1 MAKGLCAR
9 SMKTVEE
16 HLRDLLSFAKP
27 LAPIELPLLD
37 AQGSVLAEDL
47 VTSNGTV
54 VLAAGTRLYA
64 THTGLAAS
72 AGCERLLVRPHPRV
86 VVLATGDEL
95 AEPGKSLEEGKVYDA
110 NSWLLTAAAREAG
123 AVAFRVPCTPDDPE
137 KLKEVIEDQ
146 LVRADLVITSGGV
159 NTSDVVTKVLNE
171 LGTMTFSDVAMEPG
185 SVQGVGTIGPDSTP
199 VVSLPGN
206 TVTAYIAFEVLVR
219 PIIRQMLGLERI
231 HRTIVRAAAKG
242 SITSLPDRRSYVLA
256 NLTVEDG
263 KYVVEEVSNQ
273 SILGLVKA
281 NALVVAD
288 EGHHPAGGSVS
299 VMMLE
304 RLV

>member
-1 MAKGLCAR
+1 
-9 SMKTVEE
+9 MKTVEE
-16 HLRDLLSFAKP
+16 HLRDLLALARP
-27 LAPIELPLLD
+27 LSPIELPLLD

-47 VTSNGTV
+47 VTPGGAV

-72 AGCERLLVRPHPRV
+72 VGCERLLVRPHPRV

-95 AEPGKSLEEGKVYDA
+95 AEPGKALDEGQIYDA

-159 NTSDVVTKVLNE
+159 NTTDVVTKVLNE
-171 LGTMTFSDVAMEPG
+171 LGEMTFAEVAMEPG
-185 SVQGVGTIGPDSTP
+185 SVQGFGTIGPDSTA

-206 TVTAYIAFEVLVR
+206 PVTAYIAFEVLVR
-219 PIIRQMLGLERI
+219 PVIRQMLGLKRI
-231 HRTIVRAAAKG
+231 HRSVVRASLKG
-242 SITSLPDRRSYVLA
+242 SVTTLPDRRSYVLA

-263 KYVVEEVSNQ
+263 KYSVQEVSSQ
-273 SILGLVKA
+273 SILGLVQA

-288 EGHHPAGGSVS
+288 EGHQPAGGAVA

-304 RLV
+304 RVV